1 MDSRTAPIVPTL
13 PGRFYWDPDLYRIES
28 EQIFARLWTCV
39 GLAASLPQPGDF
51 LTAEVAGEPLLVVRG
66 QDGELRAFLNVCR
79 HRGARLCTES
89 SGHLQGSIIQCP
101 YHAWSY
107 ALDGRLIGAPNLRD
121 TPGFAPEAFGLHSVS
136 LAVWHGLIWVNLS
149 PEPPP
154 LDTQLEASILERFG
168 ERETFARYQVGELAI
183 GASITYDVAANWK
196 LLVENFMECYHC
208 AVVHPE
214 LSRLVPSFRAGY
226 AYQEGIGATFA
237 EGVETLTLNGRR
249 TRPLLPGLRPED
261 DRKYY
266 GLVLRPNVFVNLHP
280 DYVLI
285 HRLEPQGPDRT
296 RVVCDWLFAPEVV
309 AAPDFDPSDAVEFWD
324 LVNRQDW
331 AMCERCQLSMRSRA
345 YAAGGIYAPIESHI
359 GRFNNWVLEQLGERA
374 SAEETLGSQQPAVQ
388 KWMTGK
394 GL

>member
-1 MDSRTAPIVPTL
+1 MASHMDRALPTL
-13 PGRFYWDPDLYRIES
+13 PGRFYADPDIFRQEQ
-28 EQIFARLWTCV
+28 EQIFARCWTCV
-39 GLAASLPQPGDF
+39 GLATAVPQPGDF
-51 LTAEVAGEPLLVVRG
+51 LTTEVADESILIVRG
-66 QDGELRAFLNVCR
+66 QDGHLRAFLNVCR
-79 HRGARLCTES
+79 HRGARLCVEPH
-89 SGHLQGSIIQCP
+89 GNLAGRVIQCP

-107 ALDGRLIGAPNLRD
+107 ALDGRLIGAPNMRD
-121 TPGFAPEAFGLHSVS
+121 SVGLPAAAFGLSPVPI
-136 LAVWHGLIWVNLS
+136 AVWHGLIWVNLS
-149 PEPPP
+149 SDP
-154 LDTQLEASILERFG
+154 LPVESQLAPLISERLGSVENLERYSM
-168 ERETFARYQVGELAI
+168 ETLSI
-183 GASITYDVAANWK
+183 GATVTYDVAANWK

-261 DRKYY
+261 DRTYY

-296 RVVCDWLFAPEVV
+296 RVICQWLFAPDIV
-309 AAPDFDPSDAVEFWD
+309 AASDFDPSDAVEFWD

-345 YAAGGIYAPIESHI
+345 YAEGGIFAPLEAHI
-359 GRFNNWVLEQLGERA
+359 RRFNDWVLKQLGQEWGNNPSTA
-374 SAEETLGSQQPAVQ
+374 DV
-388 KWMTGK
+388 
-394 GL
+394 